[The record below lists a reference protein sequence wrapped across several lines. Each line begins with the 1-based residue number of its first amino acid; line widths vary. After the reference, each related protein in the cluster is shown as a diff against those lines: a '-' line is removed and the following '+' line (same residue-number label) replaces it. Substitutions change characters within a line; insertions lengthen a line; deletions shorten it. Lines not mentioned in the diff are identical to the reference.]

1 MSASLPEFNRGAIR
15 PVECL
20 KTGWGLIKGEYW
32 LFLGITAVGILIG
45 SIVPMGIMMGPMMC
59 GIYFCLLSRLRG
71 ERVEFGGL
79 FKGFDFFGDS
89 IIAAL
94 AQVLPIMAM
103 IFPLYLVMMI
113 GMTTLAPQKGSRR
126 TADYDPQPLITFL
139 IAMVVVFVVFFIVSM
154 AFSAL
159 FMFSYPLII
168 DKKLSG
174 FNAIKTSAKAVL
186 ANLGGVLGLM
196 MLNVLLGILGLLFCY
211 VGAFFVMPIGLAAW
225 AIAYRQVFPEP
236 QT

>member
-1 MSASLPEFNRGAIR
+1 M
-15 PVECL
+15 ECL
-20 KTGWGLIKGEYW
+20 KTGWELIKGEYW
-32 LFLGITAVGILIG
+32 LFLGITLVGILIG

-59 GIYFCLLSRLRG
+59 GIYYCLLSRLRG

-94 AQVLPIMAM
+94 AQLLPIMAM
-103 IFPLYLVMMI
+103 LVPLYLVMMI
-113 GMTTLAPQKGSRR
+113 GMATLTPEKGSRR
-126 TADYDPQPLITFL
+126 TADYDPSPLITFIIL
-139 IAMVVVFVVFFIVSM
+139 MVVVYVVFLLVTM
-154 AFSAL
+154 AISAL

-174 FNAIKTSAKAVL
+174 FNALKTSARAVM

-211 VGAFFVMPIGLAAW
+211 VGAFFVMPIGFAAW
-225 AIAYRQVFPEP
+225 AIAYRQIFPAP